1 MQMRT
6 APTEGQKRRYGEAV
20 DALNKGDWKQAQKL
34 AMDLVREVPPHAGVY
49 FVAGVA
55 ARELMH
61 IPLALQC
68 LQRAVE
74 LNPARPDYLA
84 QFARALSQASEP
96 RMALEVADK
105 AAALG
110 PSDPVSL
117 DTLGVV
123 YSQVHAEAKAAEMF
137 RRLVELQP
145 SQARYRF
152 NYATSLIHGGD
163 IDAAERQ
170 LEACLAADPKEW
182 KAYLSRSLLRKQT
195 EASNHVEALRNTLPA
210 AQGDLLGELC
220 VNMALSKEYE
230 DLGKFHDAFAHLVT
244 GKSAFRRTRDYSS
257 EREAELFQGI
267 KDAFTRVPGGSGGHP
282 SGEPIFVIGM
292 PRTGTTLVDRI
303 LSSHQDVSSAGELQ
317 NFGVLF
323 KRATGSITGPM
334 LDLDTLG
341 RVGKIDWTQLG
352 RDYIESTRPQTG
364 GRARFVDKL
373 PHNFLFAGFIA
384 RALPNCRIVC
394 LRRDPMDTCLS
405 NFRQLF
411 TLGSAHY
418 DYSFDLLDTGRYFLE
433 FDRLIGFWKEQ
444 LPGRILEVG
453 YESLVRNQEAGT
465 RQLLEFCGLDWDP
478 SCLDFH
484 DNAAPVATASA
495 VQVRTPM
502 NSGSVHRWKR
512 YGPELAALRSLLEE
526 GGIEIPD

>member
-1 MQMRT
+1 MQT
-6 APTEGQKRRYGEAV
+6 APTEEQKRRYGQAV

-55 ARELMH
+55 ARELLQ

-68 LQRAVE
+68 LQRAVD

-96 RMALEVADK
+96 RMALEVADR

-123 YSQVHAEAKAAEMF
+123 YSQVHAEAKAAGMF
-137 RRLVELQP
+137 SRLVELQP
-145 SQARYRF
+145 GQARYRF
-152 NYATSLIHGGD
+152 NYATSLIHAGD
-163 IDAAERQ
+163 IEAAERE

-195 EASNHVEALRNTLPA
+195 ETSNHVEELRDTIPTA
-210 AQGDLLGELC
+210 TGDLLGELC

-230 DLGKFHDAFAHLVT
+230 DLGKFHEAFAHLVT

-257 EREAELFQGI
+257 DAEAELFGAI
-267 KDAFTRVPGGSGGHP
+267 KDAFGRVSGVAGGYP
-282 SGEPIFVIGM
+282 NDEPIFVIGM

-303 LSSHQDVSSAGELQ
+303 LSSHRDVSSAGELQ

-323 KRATGSITGPM
+323 KRATGSTTGPM
-334 LDLDTLG
+334 LDIDTLG
-341 RVGKIDWTQLG
+341 RVDNIDWTKLG

-384 RALPNCRIVC
+384 KALPNCRIVC

-411 TLGSAHY
+411 TLASAHY

-433 FDRLIGFWKEQ
+433 FDRLIAFWKEV

-465 RQLLEFCGLDWDP
+465 RQLLEFCGLEWDP
-478 SCLDFH
+478 ACLDFH

-495 VQVRTPM
+495 VQVRAPM

-512 YGPELAALRSLLEE
+512 YGLELAALKALLEE